1 MLQPLELV
9 VSQISKTDQQLQYYL
24 ILEQQETN
32 RLLRQM
38 IEQKQVIPDKIDD
51 IGVLKRPDLMKRIGK
66 TKAPQGWQ
74 KWSND
79 KMVDYLKG
87 ELM

>member
-1 MLQPLELV
+1 MLQPLEQV
-9 VSQISKTDQQLQYYL
+9 VQQISKTDQQLQYYL

-38 IEQKQVIPDKIDD
+38 IEQKQAVPETIDD
-51 IGVLKRPDLMKRIGK
+51 VGELKRPDLMKCMSKI
-66 TKAPQGWQ
+66 KAPQGWQ

-79 KMVDYLKG
+79 KMIEYLKG
-87 ELM
+87 EPK